1 MEDLDIRFANA
12 NEASVT
18 DHELLDVFFA
28 LHETFL
34 AFTHGSIREEPALV
48 LRAVKELLPDFDET
62 WVFPQKDMGT
72 GFAADIGICPLRV
85 KVSQLIGALSRKE
98 DFASF

>member
-12 NEASVT
+12 NEASMT

-34 AFTHGSIREEPALV
+34 AFTHGSIREEPAPV

-62 WVFPQKDMGT
+62 WSSLRRIWVQVSPPT
-72 GFAADIGICPLRV
+72 LAFARCASRY
-85 KVSQLIGALSRKE
+85 LS
-98 DFASF
+98 